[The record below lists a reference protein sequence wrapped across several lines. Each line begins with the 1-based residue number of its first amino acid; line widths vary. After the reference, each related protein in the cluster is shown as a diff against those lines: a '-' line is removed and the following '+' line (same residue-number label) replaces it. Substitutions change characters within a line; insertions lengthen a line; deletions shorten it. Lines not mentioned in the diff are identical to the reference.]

1 MNAFRLV
8 SWRED
13 EAAAQDKPP
22 YFLLKDQA
30 LIEVAKLTPESPQQL
45 LEQASRV
52 VHENFVRFNGR
63 EVVAL
68 LNQPPTETEL
78 EHVEVRKTVCLGV
91 RAHAR

>member
-8 SWRED
+8 SWREN

-30 LIEVAKLTPESPQQL
+30 LIEVAKLTPDSPQQL

-78 EHVEVRKTVCLGV
+78 EHVEVRKSVCRGV
-91 RAHAR
+91 RAHAC